1 MSGVNFSVIES
12 KALQLGNNKF
22 EQGTISVAANKTV
35 KAGTILK
42 RDGEKK
48 FAILDDIEE
57 DAPVAIV
64 PFDMKNESGVTV
76 NLGFRAITGGEVR
89 KDMLNLNG
97 STAITSAIV
106 DSLRDHC
113 GITAVDSTDVSR
125 VNPE

>member
-1 MSGVNFSVIES
+1 MGGVNFSIIES

-22 EQGTISVAANKTV
+22 EQGTISVSPNTTV

-42 RDGEKK
+42 RNGEKK
-48 FAILDDIEE
+48 FAIATSADT
-57 DAPVAIV
+57 PVAIV
-64 PFDMKNESGVTV
+64 PFDMENESAATV
-76 NLGFRAITGGEVR
+76 NLGFRAITGGDVR

-97 STAITSAIV
+97 STTITSAIV

-125 VNPE
+125 VSPEA